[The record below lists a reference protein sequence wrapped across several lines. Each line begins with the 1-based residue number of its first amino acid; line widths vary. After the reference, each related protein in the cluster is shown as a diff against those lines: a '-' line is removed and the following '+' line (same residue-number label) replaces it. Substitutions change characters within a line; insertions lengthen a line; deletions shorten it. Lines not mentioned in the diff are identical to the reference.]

1 MSTVTA
7 ATTHPSIDVAAR
19 KGLVWLPDWAM
30 IRAERQK
37 LSKRRG
43 LMAAAVILS
52 VGSMIVTF
60 GILIALHA
68 SNAVKY
74 GPAGGISHLSSVST
88 GLFQVAAVVAILVG
102 ATAGAG
108 DLAVGFFRN
117 LAVTGRSRLSLFLA
131 RIPGGLMVLLPIMA
145 VAFAVVAVGSV
156 AFAGSLAAPSTAL
169 LITDGLWIL
178 LVAAVMFL
186 LALGAASVIGSR
198 STSISVLLAFQLVL
212 TPILAGLTGLTWL
225 RQLWI
230 GTALQRLRPVALVQ
244 AGGNRGLLAIAGGAA
259 IAVVIVWSLVSVVAG
274 ARRTVTQDA

>member
-1 MSTVTA
+1 
-7 ATTHPSIDVAAR
+7 
-19 KGLVWLPDWAM
+19 
-30 IRAERQK
+30 
-37 LSKRRG
+37 
-43 LMAAAVILS
+43 
-52 VGSMIVTF
+52 
-60 GILIALHA
+60 
-68 SNAVKY
+68 
-74 GPAGGISHLSSVST
+74 
-88 GLFQVAAVVAILVG
+88 
-102 ATAGAG
+102 
-108 DLAVGFFRN
+108 
-117 LAVTGRSRLSLFLA
+117 
-131 RIPGGLMVLLPIMA
+131 MVLLPIMA